1 MRLRP
6 ASAPL
11 TALAVLAS
19 LTLGACDTTADRD
32 EALPLRALSAGATTV
47 LRADR
52 DGLTDLFALSDSLT
66 FERDLVRLQGVNEAY
81 LDASSGDLALA
92 DAVVTGTF
100 DVPSLTA
107 ALGGTPVVYRGVPTL
122 RFGDDRLGGYAGLTA
137 EALYLAATEAGVRAM
152 LDRRDGAAPSL
163 ADNATV
169 VRLARRL
176 ETSPFGLV
184 LPSDAAVGAFLGDA
198 LGLTALGLTA
208 PGLPVAAA
216 AVSLDALALGLPGGS
231 VRGSAWLAPAAPYT
245 PPTLIA
251 VLKAAAAFAAGSLP
265 ADDDVRAALLS
276 LQFAAAEP
284 DVRMGYTFPFDLSG
298 VLASVLRTPAPPPP
312 AL

>member
-198 LGLTALGLTA
+198 LGLTALGL
-208 PGLPVAAA
+208 PVAAA

-251 VLKAAAAFAAGSLP
+251 VLKAAAFAAGSLP